1 MSHELRTP
9 LSAIIGHTQ
18 AMLSPTTEFYH
29 DPIPGEYRHDLETI
43 RKSGEHLLALINDLL
58 DLSRIE
64 AGEFKLNC
72 AVLNLVDVL
81 DEALQTASGL
91 IYGRPIELRRDYPQD
106 LPYVWG
112 DNVRTRQIV
121 LNLIANAAKF
131 TEQGSITVR
140 AGINDRQIVVSIA
153 DTGIGVPLHLQAS
166 IFERFHRGDI
176 TTSKKYGGTGLG
188 LNISKQLVELQ
199 GGRIWLESDVGAGSV
214 FSFTITQATPE
225 QLAQG
230 QPAHSSAWDARRSMV
245 FEDVPKV
252 NAPLIL
258 LAQNEP
264 FAPPGLRELLEA
276 SGCVVEVSA
285 VEDQVIEIA
294 DVMQPDVII
303 LDASGAKGAV
313 LQQHLRTLP
322 IPLFVLHDQP
332 TDGAFDKNDTS
343 AKTLLQV
350 LRASGHLA
358 QATAADLDSSA
369 SQDFQS

>member
-1 MSHELRTP
+1 
-9 LSAIIGHTQ
+9 
-18 AMLSPTTEFYH
+18 
-29 DPIPGEYRHDLETI
+29 
-43 RKSGEHLLALINDLL
+43 
-58 DLSRIE
+58 
-64 AGEFKLNC
+64 
-72 AVLNLVDVL
+72 
-81 DEALQTASGL
+81 
-91 IYGRPIELRRDYPQD
+91 
-106 LPYVWG
+106 
-112 DNVRTRQIV
+112 
-121 LNLIANAAKF
+121 
-131 TEQGSITVR
+131 
-140 AGINDRQIVVSIA
+140 
-153 DTGIGVPLHLQAS
+153 
-166 IFERFHRGDI
+166 
-176 TTSKKYGGTGLG
+176 
-188 LNISKQLVELQ
+188 
-199 GGRIWLESDVGAGSV
+199 
-214 FSFTITQATPE
+214 
-225 QLAQG
+225 
-230 QPAHSSAWDARRSMV
+230 MV